1 MRHYIMPAAILMLGA
16 CGGSEQT
23 GEDLSAVA
31 TDGQP
36 ADLAD
41 AGQAKGT
48 AAAEKLN
55 CATVKGRKPQGPDI
69 LGITIGMAERP
80 SFEALA
86 CAMPDAIV
94 ESRDFED
101 GTRNYN
107 IKDETG
113 NILVLLSGA
122 LDDRRVVSISRHMKF
137 AAGEGPIRE
146 NFRKQMADKY
156 GDFSSTESDR
166 HYDAHR
172 LIKTVDGTPLAP
184 AHPLYQTCQN
194 YLADPQC
201 GFFVRYQMSGYGPD
215 GTNDTQLAEAVSMEM
230 THVGYAIKQK
240 DILAA
245 SVEAENRK
253 RVQQE
258 RDNAAG
264 NKPDL

>member
-1 MRHYIMPAAILMLGA
+1 MRHYIMPAAILMLSA
-16 CGGSEQT
+16 CGGGEPA
-23 GEDLSAVA
+23 GEDMNTTAV
-31 TDGQP
+31 DGQP

-41 AGQAKGT
+41 ADRAKGT

-69 LGITIGMAERP
+69 LGITIGMAERQ

-101 GTRNYN
+101 GTRNYG

-122 LDDRRVVSISRHMKF
+122 LNDRRVVSISRHMKF
-137 AAGEGPIRE
+137 QAGEGPIRE

-156 GDFSSTESDR
+156 GNFSSTESDR

-172 LIKTVDGTPLAP
+172 LIKAVDGTLLDP
-184 AHPLYQTCQN
+184 AHPLYQACQN

-201 GFFVRYQMSGYGPD
+201 GLSVKYQISGYGPD
-215 GTNDTQLAEAVSMEM
+215 GANNTQLAEAVSMEM

-240 DILAA
+240 NILAA
-245 SVEAENRK
+245 SVEAENQQRL
-253 RVQQE
+253 QQE